1 MNVSPTRRFLTESSH
16 VDFETRLTCS
26 KAVKNAVLAQ
36 DWVAVGADQHAGL
49 RVPEDVVFLQQ
60 TCRGEELQLQS
71 RRQNEATGYKMAFK
85 YLCLR

>member
-1 MNVSPTRRFLTESSH
+1 MKVSPTRRFMIEFCVH
-16 VDFETRLTCS
+16 FKTRLTCS

-36 DWVAVGADQHAGL
+36 DWMAIGADQHAGL

-60 TCRGEELQLQS
+60 TCRGKERQS
-71 RRQNEATGYKMAFK
+71 RRQNEATSHKMAFE